1 MGENNNQLVVCVL
14 ISCMN
19 QDKSIIERTHV
30 QSNVV
35 VVNQCDEESIE
46 EWDFINGSG
55 KVCHAKFIS
64 TTERGLSA
72 SRNLALENA
81 WGDICIFCDDDEVL
95 IDCYEDTV
103 VKSFCDEKDCD
114 IIAFKLIYNRK
125 SFGDTKCKYNR
136 LSVTSVSSAQVAFR
150 RDAVIETGIKFDE
163 KLGSGSGNGGGE
175 ENKFLFQLLGKG
187 LKAIYIPVLLA
198 EIKSESESLWFK
210 GYTSQYIV
218 NEGWGYRRIFG
229 TYLAYPLLW
238 YHAIKHTKLYK
249 RNFFEIIYLLHRGF
263 LEKR

>member
-1 MGENNNQLVVCVL
+1 MKVVVLVSCMHQKDASIIDRSKIQTDAVVINQCNKNEVNEFDFKNKKG
-14 ISCMN
+14 ISC
-19 QDKSIIERTHV
+19 HV
-30 QSNVV
+30 
-35 VVNQCDEESIE
+35 
-46 EWDFINGSG
+46 
-55 KVCHAKFIS
+55 KFIS
-64 TTERGLSA
+64 TNERGLSA

-150 RDAVIETGIKFDE
+150 RDAVIGTGIKFDE